1 MLGIYPQA
9 VAKNRRHL
17 ADHGHAGRS
26 RLVPGVI
33 GATVAAVG
41 DTRLRVPAAH
51 HLFRTP
57 SLRGR
62 DRALLPVL
70 PAFFLLPVRAV
81 PARAAR
87 RNPALSD
94 ARPACRLAGSGP
106 IRLYPS
112 WNRMPAL
119 RVVLVGMFLNK
130 GAGSCVSSKS
140 ERFLPPWPP
149 LRPAVRQWGNRL
161 SSAPAQVQRRLPFW
175 TATFLRAQPSV
186 PPEIRCIA
194 RAAPAGSADHA
205 RNRDRLTL
213 RRAAGNDI
221 FSSNEAAP
229 GRGAGCGFSRF
240 FQIQPKDDPCSR
252 RS

>member
-9 VAKNRRHL
+9 AAKNRRHP
-17 ADHGHAGRS
+17 ADRDHVGRS
-26 RLVPGVI
+26 RLVPDVN

-41 DTRLRVPAAH
+41 DIRLRVPATH

-57 SLRGR
+57 SLRGW
-62 DRALLPVL
+62 DRASLPVL

-81 PARAAR
+81 LARAAR
-87 RNPALSD
+87 QKPALSA
-94 ARPACRLAGSGP
+94 ARPAWRLAGSGP

-140 ERFLPPWPP
+140 ERFLPPWP
-149 LRPAVRQWGNRL
+149 LSRPAATQWGNRL
-161 SSAPAQVQRRLPFW
+161 SSAPVQVRRRLPFW

-186 PPEIRCIA
+186 PPATRCIA

-205 RNRDRLTL
+205 RNRNRLTL
-213 RRAAGNDI
+213 PRAGGNDI
-221 FSSNEAAP
+221 FSSNEAAS